1 MQNPAF
7 GGAEGWFVIEII
19 RGLRSVQQQIDLLMA
34 QLIALVPD
42 SGDRVAETCRALTHK
57 PFCVAEQMSVKP
69 YEHLVPGIWLGFSKN
84 TQVQV
89 RQHVSADTGSADG
102 SYGVSISTGP
112 DFQSS
117 WLTMEFLLTR
127 PEIATKNSLSINVE
141 LSSTVAGHVQFA
153 VKSHGREIEPRFTEL
168 VKYDI
173 EEGTLQIADIA
184 SLGRSVVGMT
194 EEFHDTRV
202 LIFLPPLANANF
214 TFSCLRLA
222 LL

>member
-1 MQNPAF
+1 
-7 GGAEGWFVIEII
+7 VIEII
-19 RGLRSVQQQIDLLMA
+19 RGLRSVQQQIDLLMG

-42 SGDRVAETCRALTHK
+42 SGDRVAETCKSLTQT
-57 PFCVAEQMSVKP
+57 PFCVAEQILVKP

-84 TQVQV
+84 AQVHA
-89 RQHVSADTGSADG
+89 RQHLSTDTASEDA
-102 SYGVSISTGP
+102 SYALSISTGP

-127 PEIATKNSLSINVE
+127 AEIATKNSLAINLE
-141 LSSTVAGHVQFA
+141 LSSTVAGHLQFA
-153 VKSHGREIEPRFTEL
+153 VKAHGREVEPRFTEV